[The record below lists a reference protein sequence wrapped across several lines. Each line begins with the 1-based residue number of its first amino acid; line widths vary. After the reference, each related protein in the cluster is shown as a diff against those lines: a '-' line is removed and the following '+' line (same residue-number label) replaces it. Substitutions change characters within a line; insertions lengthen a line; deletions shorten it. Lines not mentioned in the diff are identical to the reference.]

1 MVDFWCFG
9 RGGLGFVVVV
19 RGLLSHF
26 SNFPGR
32 RPPTFHPHRVGRAA
46 DTVCL
51 QVGNA

>member
-1 MVDFWCFG
+1 MVDSRCVG
-9 RGGLGFVVVV
+9 RGGLDVVVV

-32 RPPTFHPHRVGRAA
+32 GPPTFHLHRVGHAA
-46 DTVCL
+46 HTVCL